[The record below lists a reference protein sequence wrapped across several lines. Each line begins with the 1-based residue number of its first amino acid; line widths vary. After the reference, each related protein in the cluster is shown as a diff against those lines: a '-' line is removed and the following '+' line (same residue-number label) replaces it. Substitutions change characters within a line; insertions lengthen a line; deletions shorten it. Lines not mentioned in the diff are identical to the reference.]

1 MKKNVK
7 RMLVYAKILFDLV
20 FGRNKNIVKIINF
33 IRGVESRPSRNIDL
47 YKPVSEQIRIMK
59 EKELTGISFTV

>member
-47 YKPVSEQIRIMK
+47 
-59 EKELTGISFTV
+59 